1 MKVKANV
8 VLTILL
14 LVTMLLVA
22 GCNRGADMRTDQ
34 QIAADVQS
42 KIMADAN
49 LPNKLITVN
58 ANNGTVTLTG
68 SVGSETERLTAA
80 NDASSVEGVKQVVN
94 NLTVSPDMVG
104 STAMPSNAT
113 APANT
118 TPRNTAPVNRATTTT
133 TRTGTAAATAPAS
146 STVTIPAG
154 TNMEIRLIDTIDS
167 ETAETGQTFSAT
179 LDNPIYVNNKIAV
192 PANADVT
199 VKAIDIKSAGKF
211 KGRSE
216 MILEVT
222 RIAYNGKAY
231 NVNSDRWQKYGA
243 SRGKNTAAKVGGG
256 AALGAIIGGIAGG
269 GKGAAIGAGVGAGA
283 GTGVQAVT
291 KGEQI
296 ELKPE
301 TLLNFT
307 LEAPVTVTPSA
318 SNRNPNRTR
327 LGTNN

>member
-80 NDASSVEGVKQVVN
+80 NVASSVAGVKQVVN

-104 STAMPSNAT
+104 STAMPSNAN

-133 TRTGTAAATAPAS
+133 TKTGTAATAPAS

-192 PANADVT
+192 PSNADVT

-318 SNRNPNRTR
+318 SNRDPNRTR